1 MDTTLAMTH
10 NADMKSVTRNQ
21 RRRAYLVNVLDR
33 DELFAFATLEPEIKA
48 GWATA
53 CVGLT
58 FDYNNRAGPSDALA
72 ERAPDNDF
80 AAAVSRWSWST
91 FVLHLTI
98 A

>member
-48 GWATA
+48 G
-53 CVGLT
+53 
-58 FDYNNRAGPSDALA
+58 
-72 ERAPDNDF
+72 
-80 AAAVSRWSWST
+80 
-91 FVLHLTI
+91 
-98 A
+98 